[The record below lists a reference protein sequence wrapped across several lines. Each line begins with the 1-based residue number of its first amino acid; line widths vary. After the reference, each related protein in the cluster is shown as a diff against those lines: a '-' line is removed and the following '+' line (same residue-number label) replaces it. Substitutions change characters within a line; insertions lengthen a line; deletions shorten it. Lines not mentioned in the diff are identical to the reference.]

1 MKKKKGRKFFIKE
14 KMSVN
19 EKHKLI
25 ENKAN
30 EISFRLLATNKHA
43 DYNWLI
49 DKLKKLISENEELN
63 KNMEK

>member
-1 MKKKKGRKFFIKE
+1 
-14 KMSVN
+14 MSVN

>member
-1 MKKKKGRKFFIKE
+1 
-14 KMSVN
+14 MSVN
-19 EKHKLI
+19 EKHKLS